1 MQIVIVIPTYN
12 ERENV
17 PKLIPKI
24 YKIFRKTKTKGHVLI
39 VDDNSPDGTWQ
50 IVETLQKKYDSLHL
64 LRRFAK
70 KGLGSAYRAGFT
82 YVLENLNADVIFEM
96 DADLSH
102 DPSLIPS
109 FLQMITRDY
118 DVVVGSRYIEGGST
132 VNWPLMRRII
142 SLGANMIANLLL
154 RLHMHDV
161 TSGFRCYRRWVIEK
175 IDIGSITSEG
185 YAFQEEM
192 LFRAKKVHARL
203 GEIPIRF
210 VERSAG
216 KSKLSK
222 KEILYFFLKIVQLSL
237 LS

>member
-1 MQIVIVIPTYN
+1 MQIAIVIPTYN

-17 PKLIPKI
+17 PQLIPKI
-24 YKIFRKTKTKGHVLI
+24 YKVFRKTKTTGHILI
-39 VDDNSPDGTWQ
+39 VDDNSPDGTWK
-50 IVETLQKKYDSLHL
+50 IVKALQKEYDTLLL
-64 LRRFAK
+64 LRRSAK
-70 KGLGSAYRAGFT
+70 KGLGSAYRAGFA
-82 YVLENLNADVIFEM
+82 YVLETLNVDVIFEM

-102 DPSLIPS
+102 DPRRIPS
-109 FLQMITRDY
+109 FLQMISCGY

-142 SLGANMIANLLL
+142 SFGANMIANLLL

-161 TSGFRCYRRWVIEK
+161 TSGFRCYRRWVLEK
-175 IDIGSITSEG
+175 IDMGSITSEG

-203 GEIPIRF
+203 GETPIRF
-210 VERSAG
+210 MDRRTG

-222 KEILYFFLKIVQLSL
+222 KEILHFFLKIVQLFL
-237 LS
+237 L

>member
-17 PKLIPKI
+17 PQLIPKI
-24 YKIFRKTKTKGHVLI
+24 YKVFRKTKKTMNVLI
-39 VDDNSPDGTWQ
+39 VDDNSPDGTWK
-50 IVETLQKKYDSLHL
+50 VVKTLQKEYNTLHL
-64 LRRFAK
+64 LRRPAK

-82 YVLENLNADVIFEM
+82 YAMENMNAAVIFEM

>member
-1 MQIVIVIPTYN
+1 LQIALVIPTYN

-17 PKLIPKI
+17 PQLIPKI
-24 YKIFRKTKTKGHVLI
+24 YKVFRKTKTTGHILI
-39 VDDNSPDGTWQ
+39 VDDNSPDGTWK
-50 IVETLQKKYDSLHL
+50 IVKALQKEYDTLHL
-64 LRRFAK
+64 LRRSAK

-82 YVLENLNADVIFEM
+82 YVLKTLNVDVIFEM

-102 DPSLIPS
+102 DPRRIPS
-109 FLQMITRDY
+109 FLQMITCGN

-132 VNWPLMRRII
+132 VNWPLTRRII
-142 SLGANMIANLLL
+142 SFGANMIANLLL

-161 TSGFRCYRRWVIEK
+161 TSGFRCYRRWVLEK
-175 IDIGSITSEG
+175 IDMGSITSEG

-203 GEIPIRF
+203 GETPIRF
-210 VERSAG
+210 MDRRAG

-222 KEILYFFLKIVQLSL
+222 KEILHFFLKIVQLFL

>member
-17 PKLIPKI
+17 PQLIPKI
-24 YKIFRKTKTKGHVLI
+24 YKVFRKTKTTGHVLI
-39 VDDNSPDGTWQ
+39 VDDNSPDGTWK
-50 IVETLQKKYDSLHL
+50 IVKELQKEYDTLHL
-64 LRRFAK
+64 LRRPAK
-70 KGLGSAYRAGFT
+70 KGLGSAYRAGFA
-82 YVLENLNADVIFEM
+82 YVLETLNADVIFEM

-102 DPSLIPS
+102 DPRRIPF
-109 FLQMITRDY
+109 FLQMITRGY
-118 DVVVGSRYIEGGST
+118 DVVVGSRYIKGGTT
-132 VNWPLMRRII
+132 VNWSLMRRII

-175 IDIGSITSEG
+175 IDMDSITSEG

-192 LFRAKKVHARL
+192 LYRAKKVHARL
-203 GEIPIRF
+203 GETPIRF
-210 VERSAG
+210 VDRRAG

-222 KEILYFFLKIVQLSL
+222 KEIMHFFLKIVQLFL